1 MSIRFAAL
9 LLLAAAVLALAGCD
23 RERGQATRFAA
34 ECEDLRSKRDPGAL
48 AACRREVD
56 KGCASFGAGDPF
68 CGMAHMHLG
77 LAIGGAGGAP
87 DSPVLAAEFQQAE
100 LILCAAGGRW
110 QVECAQAQTLSER
123 LKPGAR

>member
-9 LLLAAAVLALAGCD
+9 PLLVVAVLALAGCD
-23 RERGQATRFAA
+23 RERGQATRYAA

-56 KGCASFGAGDPF
+56 KGCAAFGQGDPF

-87 DSPVLAAEFQQAE
+87 SPELGEEFHQAE

-123 LKPGAR
+123 VKAGVR